1 MVRRGIHC
9 LKDFLNNLLIISII
23 LKINLVKNKLYIRIL
38 LCRTHIKNSVLI
50 PLKFYMCCKSCYN
63 SYTYYTY
70 CCNNKHRVFTQPVFQ
85 FHSLLPSNTFYKDSS
100 SSISSICSI
109 FSAASLLSSAI
120 VLSSIMLR
128 LSSVISTA
136 SGVSASSTSIS
147 SISSIGS

>member
-70 CCNNKHRVFTQPVFQ
+70 CCNNKHRVFTQSVFQ

-109 FSAASLLSSAI
+109 
-120 VLSSIMLR
+120 
-128 LSSVISTA
+128 SSVS
-136 SGVSASSTSIS
+136 SFLLASSCTSIS